1 MSAVIPVITLY
12 ESLVVPIQGTV
23 DDRMMSAL
31 QTNVM
36 EQIESTNPK
45 GLIIDVS
52 GLALLDSYMTRN
64 IRDLA
69 LIARLMGLRSV
80 VSGLR
85 PDLAITL
92 IEMGLEIQGVETAL
106 TVERALD
113 MLLATDHDA
122 AAREKD
128 HARA

>member
-31 QTNVM
+31 QANVM
-36 EQIESTNPK
+36 ERIESGNPK

-52 GLALLDSYMTRN
+52 GIALLDSYMTRN

-85 PDLAITL
+85 PELAITL

-113 MLLATDHDA
+113 MLLSADDA
-122 AAREKD
+122 AAQEKD